1 MPLIELLKSLRGKLF
16 RKEKVRTVRTILPEG
31 VWKQMVV
38 KMLCKQLDIEYRSLA
53 SFHVNTVIQNG
64 QILLEITMEQE

>member
-16 RKEKVRTVRTILPEG
+16 RKEKVRTILPEG